1 MEERI
6 SKNEKP
12 MLMIKALLLAYTA
25 TGILL
30 LILAFL
36 LCKMG
41 LGESQ
46 INIGI
51 MVTYIVSCLLG
62 GFYMGKKIKVRRF
75 VWGMGVGTGY
85 AFLLMAVTFLTE
97 HQISGDFKE
106 MLMMFC
112 LCFFGGTLG
121 GMLS

>member
-1 MEERI
+1 MEEKI
-6 SKNEKP
+6 SKNAKP
-12 MLMIKALLLAYTA
+12 MLMIKALLLAYVV
-25 TGILL
+25 TGGLL
-30 LILAFL
+30 LILAL
-36 LCKMG
+36 LLYKMG

-51 MVTYIVSCLLG
+51 MVTYIVSCLFG

-75 VWGMGVGTGY
+75 AWGMGVGTGY

-97 HQISGDFKE
+97 HQISGNFKE
-106 MLMMFC
+106 MFIMFF

-121 GMLS
+121 GILS